1 MIKRYIEIQARN
13 VLRKIIE
20 VVLEI
25 IVAFQD
31 VKSSF
36 YDANRVKTGIALFK
50 SSKDPAL
57 SEKWLQVI
65 KSYRRSGGADKF
77 SKTKN

>member
-31 VKSSF
+31 VKVPF
-36 YDANRVKTGIALFK
+36 MMQIVKTGIALFK

-65 KSYRRSGGADKF
+65 KSYRCSGGADKF
-77 SKTKN
+77 SKTKK